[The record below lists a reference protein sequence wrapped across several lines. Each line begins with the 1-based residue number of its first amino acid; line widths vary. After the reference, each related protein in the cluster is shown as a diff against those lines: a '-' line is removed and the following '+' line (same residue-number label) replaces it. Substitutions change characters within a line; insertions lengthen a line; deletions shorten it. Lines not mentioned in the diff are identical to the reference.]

1 MSFCSEFEPGF
12 KKQIIDLLYDGLFKM
27 SSNGCLEEWYDLM
40 TLLFDCDNK
49 VWEYVKNN
57 PKYGTINVNQKK
69 KDALFECDKALFSS
83 SSISSSSILPLFQ
96 YPNFGHDVPVWLE
109 EDNND
114 NDSEDVIKIMIVSQ
128 DPLRDRGAIGK
139 ILFSSPFGVHCRDY
153 RTQPREYL
161 MKIIGGVWKTAKANN
176 KKVIFYLT
184 DLYKAFALDPQN
196 ENKKSID
203 LMSSFKGRF
212 VDVFEKEIDLYKPNL
227 ILLMGA
233 EVANVLLGATNYI
246 KTQISGSPRK
256 MTSLGDY
263 FNPYYTHSSKHI
275 NSNIRVIP
283 ILHTSGNDHG
293 QKKLAVDYLKGKGEL
308 LPTDGI
314 KEMFVKLI
322 MKLI

>member
-1 MSFCSEFEPGF
+1 MILCNNPRFRQ
-12 KKQIIDLLYDGLFKM
+12 QIIDLLYNDLFKM
-27 SSNGCLEEWYDLM
+27 PSNGCLEEWYELM
-40 TLLFDCDNK
+40 VTHLNDPNT
-49 VWEYVKNN
+49 VWNSITPTN
-57 PKYGTINVNQKK
+57 GTINVNLKK

-83 SSISSSSILPLFQ
+83 SPILPLFQ

-109 EDNND
+109 EDN

-139 ILFSSPFGVHCRDY
+139 ILFSSPFGVHCADY
-153 RTQPREYL
+153 RNKSNECM
-161 MKIIGGVWKTAKANN
+161 MKFIEGVWKIAKGKN

-184 DLYKAFALDPQN
+184 DLYKAFALDAQD
-196 ENKKSID
+196 EAKKSID
-203 LMSSFKGRF
+203 LMSSFKGQF
-212 VDVFEKEIDLYKPNL
+212 VDIFKKEIALYKPDL

-233 EVANVLLGATNYI
+233 EVANVLLGAKNYK

-256 MTSLGDY
+256 MTDLGDY
-263 FNPYYTHSSKHI
+263 FNPQYTHSSKHI

-293 QKKLAVDYLKGKGEL
+293 QKKLAVDYLKGNGEL

>member
-1 MSFCSEFEPGF
+1 MILCNNPTFRQ
-12 KKQIIDLLYDGLFKM
+12 QIINLLYNNLFNM
-27 SSNGCLEEWYDLM
+27 PSNGCLEEWYGLM
-40 TLLFDCDNK
+40 ITHLNDPNT
-49 VWEYVKNN
+49 VWNSITPTN
-57 PKYGTINVNQKK
+57 GTINVSLRR
-69 KDALFECDKALFSS
+69 KDALFECDKALF
-83 SSISSSSILPLFQ
+83 SSSSILPLFQ

-212 VDVFEKEIDLYKPNL
+212 VDIFEKEIDLYKPNL

-233 EVANVLLGATNYI
+233 EVANVLLVATNYI